1 MVHVKQLFC
10 SVILLGRRLRMKL
23 TSQERGILNVIVLGA
38 GPCRLLARRGIW
50 QFLKGDLWL

>member
-1 MVHVKQLFC
+1 
-10 SVILLGRRLRMKL
+10 MKL